1 MWGRRLAG
9 ALAPCYLLAKW
20 GSGKQLPGADRNS
33 SKVFSLPASISLHG
47 ADLGNGNSQEPLTP
61 FFPQLG
67 DLQRAYE
74 GAKKTAHQL
83 KRKCHHLTW
92 DLEDTR
98 VLLENQQSR
107 NHELEKR
114 QKK

>member
-1 MWGRRLAG
+1 M
-9 ALAPCYLLAKW
+9 
-20 GSGKQLPGADRNS
+20 
-33 SKVFSLPASISLHG
+33 
-47 ADLGNGNSQEPLTP
+47 TP